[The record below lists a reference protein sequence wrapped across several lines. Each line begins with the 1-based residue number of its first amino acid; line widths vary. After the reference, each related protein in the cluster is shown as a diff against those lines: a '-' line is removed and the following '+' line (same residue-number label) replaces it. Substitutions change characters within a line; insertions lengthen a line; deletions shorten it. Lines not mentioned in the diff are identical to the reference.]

1 MGTGTRCQAPLAG
14 LNALCLLLLVAGLRC
29 ASSDASVFLIYSE
42 KAKSCLESR
51 GTSVRLAL
59 SCNESFDQQQW
70 KWVSRLRLFNLG
82 FKQCLSIQRRNDTVP
97 TLGMTECDQESA
109 QMRWHC
115 NSLGRQLSSLLNQQ
129 SKTSTPG
136 PNVDQTDVWR
146 IYNTDEDLCARPYHE
161 IYTIQGNS
169 HGKPCTI
176 PFMYDSQW
184 YHDCTSIGREDGHL
198 WCATTVDYGLD
209 ERWGFCPVR
218 SDDCETFWD
227 KDPLTNSCYQFNF
240 QSTLS
245 WSEAR
250 ISCQQQSSDLLSI
263 TELHEQT
270 YINGLL
276 TGYSATLW
284 IGLND
289 LDIDGGWQWS
299 DGSPLKY
306 LNWESD
312 QPANSLEENCGVI
325 RTESSGRWQNK
336 DCGIAR
342 PYVCKKKPKPK
353 DPVTTDIWVN
363 RKTKCDVGWL
373 PFQCNC
379 YRLNTERRSWQESQ
393 KSCVRSEGNLVSIHH
408 LAELEFVL
416 TQVKQDV
423 EELWIG
429 LNDIKL
435 QMNFEWSDGTPVRF
449 THWHPFEPN
458 NLANGQEDC
467 VTLWGSEGRWN
478 DGPCNLTL
486 PSICKKPSCFSEE
499 EEVLEDNL
507 GCAKGWRLHGSSC
520 YFVGEESVTFDE
532 ALKKC
537 TGQRSTLVT
546 ILNRFEQSFIISL
559 ILGRSGNFW
568 TALQDANHPGV
579 FQWMGGDAVSF
590 TNWNRNQPGYK
601 GGCVVLAT
609 GNSVGLW
616 DVKDCNSF
624 RAKYIC
630 RQNLATSLDPG
641 TGPAAVTPTPSVTGS
656 CPTGWASSPTLR
668 YCYKVF
674 HFNSIYAKKNWVQ
687 AHMFCHEQ
695 GAHLLSISSF
705 EEEKFT
711 EKLVNEIFGE
721 SEDYEYHWFWLGL
734 NRRNPGT
741 EQSWAWS
748 DGTGY
753 SYNNFGRDIYEDDN
767 IRRCAVTDIASSLWR
782 AVRCENQLDWICKI
796 RKGAVV
802 KEPEDTED
810 TTSNK
815 WVQFQDA
822 EYKFFEHLST
832 WPQAQRIC
840 TWIGADLASI
850 HSQEELTFLGQT
862 LQELSRFQDQFWWIG
877 LHTNENDG
885 RFRWSD
891 GSILNF
897 VSWAS
902 GRPRPIS
909 RDRKCVYMSPSKEVW
924 GDQRCLN
931 GLQYICKRTNSSV
944 VKPPLPPP
952 PSAHSGGC
960 PRGWTPFV
968 NKCFQVH
975 GYSKVDRVNWIEGK
989 AACERAGGLLATIS
1003 NLNEQA
1009 FITAI
1014 LPNITFDLW
1023 IGLHD
1028 TDKDFQW
1035 LQKEPLKYVNW
1046 APGEPSGQH
1055 TSSADSEVVNCAV
1068 IWHALHPQFT
1078 GRWDDR
1084 SCTGDRNGYICQRN
1098 KDPSLPSTPALFPPS
1113 LTSKLSYMNSTYR
1126 VIQKPLS
1133 WLEAA
1138 WLCES
1143 RNETLVTVVDPYHQ
1157 AFLTQVVNSV
1167 QLPLWIG
1174 LSNEEGARAFSWLSG
1189 EESDYTNWQE
1199 GEPRQILGCAHMD
1212 VDGTWRTSS
1221 CETKLKGAI
1230 CKVAGESWSSK
1241 STFAG
1246 TCPSSLQDS
1255 SWIPFRNHCYTFHLE
1270 KNATPKDAAK
1280 FCQKVHGAEMLSI
1293 LDETENVFVWEHLQT
1308 YENDTKGAWLSL
1320 MYNTKSGSLVWPD
1333 KTILNYSNWA
1343 HETENMSLMSP
1354 NTCYWINSNTGIWGI
1369 GPCTSFTLGIVCKTP
1384 RVQENRLLTT
1394 SGSQGHTLDIILYV
1408 LGALVLLAVVVVLLL
1423 LYRRRIASGSRRGA
1437 FESARYSRTSSTP
1450 SESVEKNIL
1459 VSDMEMNEQQ
1469 E

>member
-1 MGTGTRCQAPLAG
+1 MGTGTRCQVPLAG
-14 LNALCLLLLVAGLRC
+14 LNALCLLLLAGLPC
-29 ASSDASVFLIYSE
+29 ATPDTSIFVIHSE
-42 KAKSCLESR
+42 KAGSCLESK

-82 FKQCLSIQRRNDTVP
+82 SKQCLSIQRQNDTEP

-115 NSLGRQLSSLLNQQ
+115 NNLGRQLSSFLNRQ

-136 PNVDQTDVWR
+136 PSMDQTDVWR

-176 PFMYDSQW
+176 PFMYDNQW

-209 ERWGFCPVR
+209 ERWGFCPIK

-227 KDPLTNSCYQFNF
+227 KDPLTHSCYQFNF

-245 WSEAR
+245 WSEAW

-342 PYVCKKKPKPK
+342 PYVCKKKPKSN

-363 RKTKCDVGWL
+363 RKTKCEVGWL
-373 PFQCNC
+373 PFQCSC

-393 KSCVRSEGNLVSIHH
+393 KSCVRSEGNLVSVHH
-408 LAELEFVL
+408 MAELEFVL
-416 TQVKQDV
+416 TQVKQDI

-435 QMNFEWSDGTPVRF
+435 QMNFEWSDGSPVHL

-458 NLANGQEDC
+458 NFANGQEDC
-467 VTLWGSEGRWN
+467 VTLWGVEGRWN

-486 PSICKKPSCFSEE
+486 PSICKKPSCFSEVE
-499 EEVLEDNL
+499 EEVQEDNL
-507 GCAKGWRLHGSSC
+507 GCAKGWKLHGSSC

-616 DVKDCNSF
+616 DVKNCNSF

-630 RQNLATSLDPG
+630 RQNLATSLDPVP
-641 TGPAAVTPTPSVTGS
+641 GPGEVTPTPSVTGH
-656 CPTGWASSPTLR
+656 CPSGWDSSTTLR

-674 HFNSIYAKKNWVQ
+674 HFNTIYAKKNWVQ

-695 GAHLLSISSF
+695 GANLLSISSF

-721 SEDYEYHWFWLGL
+721 SEDHEYHWFWLGL

-741 EQSWAWS
+741 EQSWTWS
-748 DGTGY
+748 DGIGY
-753 SYNNFGRDIYEDDN
+753 TYNNFGRDIYEDDD

-796 RKGAVV
+796 RKGAVA
-802 KEPEDTED
+802 KDPEGTED
-810 TTSNK
+810 ATSNK

-840 TWIGADLASI
+840 TWFGAELASI
-850 HSQEELTFLGQT
+850 HSQEELTFLGKI

-931 GLQYICKRTNSSV
+931 NLQYICKRTNSSV

-968 NKCFQVH
+968 NKCFQVR
-975 GYSKVDRVNWIEGK
+975 GYSKVDRANWIEGK
-989 AACERAGGLLATIS
+989 AACERAGGQLATIS
-1003 NLNEQA
+1003 NHYEQA

-1028 TDKDFQW
+1028 TSKDFQW

-1055 TSSADSEVVNCAV
+1055 TSSAANELVNCAV

-1084 SCTGDRNGYICQRN
+1084 SCTSDRNGYICQRN
-1098 KDPSLPSTPALFPPS
+1098 KDPSLPSTPANFPPPS
-1113 LTSKLSYMNSTYR
+1113 MSKLSYMNSTYR

-1133 WLEAA
+1133 WLEAV

-1143 RNETLVTVVDPYHQ
+1143 HNETLVTVVDPYHQ
-1157 AFLTQVVNSV
+1157 AFLTQVINSV
-1167 QLPLWIG
+1167 QQPLWIG
-1174 LSNEEGARAFSWLSG
+1174 LSNEEGARTFSWLSG

-1199 GEPRQILGCAHMD
+1199 GEPRQALGCTYMD
-1212 VDGTWRTSS
+1212 VDGMWRISN

-1230 CKVAGESWSSK
+1230 CKVAGDSWSSK
-1241 STFAG
+1241 STFTG
-1246 TCPSSLQDS
+1246 TCPSGLQDS

-1270 KNATPKDAAK
+1270 RKATPKDAAK
-1280 FCQKVHGAEMLSI
+1280 YCQKAHGAEMVSI
-1293 LDETENVFVWEHLQT
+1293 LDETENVFVWEHVQA

-1333 KTILNYSNWA
+1333 KTVLNYSNWA
-1343 HETENMSLMSP
+1343 RETENMSLMSP
-1354 NTCYWINSNTGIWGI
+1354 NTCYWIKSNTGIWGI
-1369 GPCTSFTLGIVCKTP
+1369 GSCTSFTLGIICKMP
-1384 RVQENRLLTT
+1384 RVQENRLLVT

-1423 LYRRRIASGSRRGA
+1423 LYRRRAASGSRHGA